1 MMGVI
6 LALASSVMWGSS
18 DFAAGLA
25 SRRADVL
32 RVTAIAYVAA
42 SAVAML
48 WLVVFPGQWS
58 AQAVWAG
65 IFGGVFTVV
74 GFLAFY
80 LSLVRGAMGVAT
92 AIVGASES
100 VVPVVAAVL
109 WREQSLSALAW
120 VGVVAAVLGAILVG
134 LAEPGGSKRSAW
146 WPVGLSISAGVSF
159 GLAVVALDAA
169 PKDSGMVAPAVEMFV
184 GLVVMPLLVA
194 MVVVMP
200 RMRRVGE
207 RVGLVTDTPMSAGSR
222 WIAVAAGACF
232 GAANLVL
239 MLAILAGPLAAVGV
253 VVSLYPVTT
262 ILLARILLKEKLVKL
277 QVAGIVAALTGCV
290 LLGVG

>member
-146 WPVGLSISAGVSF
+146 WSVGLSISAGVSF